1 MTMMMKMTNTKRNPE
16 LYELSCD
23 KILSFN
29 NAEVFPP
36 LTDQIITFFD
46 WFEIGRSG
54 HRILE
59 TYYLLYSY

>member
-16 LYELSCD
+16 LYKLSCD

-36 LTDQIITFFD
+36 LTDQIITFFY
-46 WFEIGRSG
+46 WF
-54 HRILE
+54 
-59 TYYLLYSY
+59 